1 MEKYRLKIGD
11 QILNVELEKIG
22 SSPEIPDNSTPV
34 KAGFVGAC
42 AHPWNPLDKLK
53 GFNIRLYIDAAWIW
67 TAKGLYINPM
77 KQAKAQTAFGML
89 DEYFNEAA
97 KLGVDVAP
105 CVLRCPDWLN
115 GYSENNGTNSN
126 DYPPIRKGADRLD
139 PKSYEEYAG
148 FWEQLAMRY
157 GTRTFPDNKLKIDTT
172 PRWTNDIPNVKKS
185 GLGALDLDKG
195 GVRIKYFE
203 IGNEVMKWWN
213 RGTDKEGTYM
223 NAKEFATMLL
233 VVYRA
238 IRKVSDI
245 GVIMGGTTGFELPYI
260 KEMFAH
266 IEKIAPGEK
275 FTDKIVIHNYSNL
288 FNERDK
294 WPPTWRD
301 SAACMPSEDKAFPA
315 INDIVSFA
323 KSRGMEVWVNEF
335 GCDSEPPSWM
345 HINGSRYGLS
355 DQDAQAK
362 QIVES
367 FKAYAAAGVERAYMF
382 MFADEQGGPG
392 LWQRCGLV
400 AGENKGYAEKPAYQ
414 AVKKLIQA

>member
-89 DEYFNEAA
+89 DEYFNQAA
-97 KLGVDVAP
+97 NLGLDVSP
-105 CVLRCPDWLN
+105 CVNRCPDWMN
-115 GYSENNGTNSN
+115 GKTENNSTNSN
-126 DYPPIRKGADRLD
+126 NFPPIKAGKDRTD
-139 PKSYEEYAG
+139 PASYQEYAD
-148 FWEQLAMRY
+148 FWAQLAMRY
-157 GTRTFPDNKLKIDTT
+157 GTKTFPDSQIKIDTT
-172 PRWTNDIPNVKKS
+172 PRWTGDIPNQKKS
-185 GLGALDLDKG
+185 GFGALPLDKG

-203 IGNEVMKWWN
+203 IGNEVDSWWHVGTADEAMYMKP
-213 RGTDKEGTYM
+213 EEH
-223 NAKEFATMLL
+223 AAMLL
-233 VVYRA
+233 ACYRA
-238 IRKVSDI
+238 IKKVSDI
-245 GVIMGGTTGFELPYI
+245 GVVMAGLTGFDLKYL
-260 KEMFAH
+260 KAMFAYA
-266 IEKIAPGEK
+266 EKIAPGEK
-275 FTDKIVIHNYSNL
+275 FTDKIVVHHYSNL
-288 FNERDK
+288 FNEYGK

-301 SAACMPSEDKAFPA
+301 SSACMPDEDKAFPA